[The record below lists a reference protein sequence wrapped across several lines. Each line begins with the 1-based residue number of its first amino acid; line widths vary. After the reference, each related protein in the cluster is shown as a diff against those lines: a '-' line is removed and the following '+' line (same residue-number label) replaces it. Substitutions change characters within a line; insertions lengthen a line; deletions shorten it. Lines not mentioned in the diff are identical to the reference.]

1 MKHIK
6 KLSMVCV
13 LWIGLIPVALA
24 ITVSG
29 FLHAQFGDREEIVI
43 DAIKSDFGNSQVIES
58 LPKDAATGTKT
69 LKIKLARLDPINLP
83 ATISYIFGYKCNC
96 LIQVSV
102 VWQLP
107 KKITAKERKEFLTT
121 ISDLSR
127 NFAAKPWG
135 SGEIL
140 TGRVSGEIKE
150 NQTTNYFFFRG
161 VAEDHSAI
169 TVWGAPVTIVKAKS
183 EPKRESQQTSL
194 TANIDALETVG
205 VNYELNVKR
214 PDLKRVSN
222 QNFQF

>member
-1 MKHIK
+1 MKHIRQ
-6 KLSMVCV
+6 LGMICV
-13 LWIGLIPVALA
+13 LWIGLIPIGLA
-24 ITVSG
+24 VTVSG
-29 FLHAQFGDREEIVI
+29 FLHAQFGDKEEIVTE
-43 DAIKSDFGNSQVIES
+43 AIRSDFGNSQAIES
-58 LPKDAATGTKT
+58 LSKDAATGTKT

-83 ATISYIFGYKCNC
+83 ATVSYIFGYKCNC

-107 KKITAKERKEFLTT
+107 KKITAKERKEFLAT
-121 ISDLSR
+121 ISDLSK
-127 NFAAKPWG
+127 NFANRPWG

-183 EPKRESQQTSL
+183 EPERESQQTSL
-194 TANIDALETVG
+194 TANIDALETLG